1 MPTIDELPPAVSVS
15 DTDEIMVSQ
24 TDIARKATRAQILS
38 GVQPALAL
46 PQNSLLGRVSAG
58 TGGPEIISLGANLP
72 VTNGTIDAP
81 APFLVTALPVAG
93 PPSPTDLVAIA
104 QGGENAAAN
113 YAAFMGGLSVLSDI
127 SGSNLLVAPSGG
139 VGNRLISD
147 MLADAISIESFG
159 AVGDGVTD
167 NTAAFAAAAQSGRP
181 LRLDAR
187 IYIMNGPLP
196 IGAPIA
202 LLGVPGATVV
212 RRLEIFSQQPWIE
225 AAGASI
231 YVSGIIFD
239 ENNLLASNSPAFQ
252 VDSSCIS
259 ANFSDCQFLNASG
272 ASAGNGLLITCGIA
286 AEHQLLDCQFLNN
299 GANGI
304 VVTGAGTV
312 TLRNCVAQNNKAAG
326 ISVAPE
332 SASWLRGNS
341 CNMNNIGISVGSW
354 QSAANNSN
362 TPVACFVEG
371 NDCFDNTTWG
381 IAVSGSSASISNN
394 ISMFNGTNTAGGG
407 IVARLCVSR
416 LTGNQVSGGFA
427 GIDARTSWSSLI
439 ASNQVA
445 NAATGI
451 LLGGC
456 ENVSVSANF
465 LTGNQWAIDVPAIEP
480 SLSFNLSG
488 PISIIENWIG
498 FSAAQGGGI
507 FVHDGCVGTSVVR
520 NDFNGWGSATIGQ
533 AMWLHTDQAVVGGNS
548 WNNQPVMSIQS
559 STVGGQS
566 ALVVPDI
573 ADEVLVLNVGSEID
587 SLLTD
592 HQADTLGQIGFI
604 RVMAGGSGYTSAE
617 IEVAGSGD
625 GAAAIAVVNQG
636 QVIWI
641 IVTNPGSGYGLLG
654 NGATIIITGNGSGAA
669 ATAYVGLPVLGGRR
683 LRLNCNCMVQLALNG
698 TSPSQ
703 QNWTDFAITI
713 PALGAAE
720 IEGVFGAWRAVSFP
734 AIDYLAPTGNGGA
747 VLQSVGGGDV
757 TLRPS
762 AGGALQIASAAE
774 PAGCTSTVGRGA
786 PTGSIVAPPGSDF
799 RNLNG
804 GPGNTFWIK
813 QTGTDATGWLAIA

>member
-1 MPTIDELPPAVSVS
+1 
-15 DTDEIMVSQ
+15 
-24 TDIARKATRAQILS
+24 
-38 GVQPALAL
+38 
-46 PQNSLLGRVSAG
+46 
-58 TGGPEIISLGANLP
+58 
-72 VTNGTIDAP
+72 
-81 APFLVTALPVAG
+81 
-93 PPSPTDLVAIA
+93 
-104 QGGENAAAN
+104 
-113 YAAFMGGLSVLSDI
+113 
-127 SGSNLLVAPSGG
+127 
-139 VGNRLISD
+139 
-147 MLADAISIESFG
+147 
-159 AVGDGVTD
+159 
-167 NTAAFAAAAQSGRP
+167 
-181 LRLDAR
+181 
-187 IYIMNGPLP
+187 
-196 IGAPIA
+196 
-202 LLGVPGATVV
+202 
-212 RRLEIFSQQPWIE
+212 
-225 AAGASI
+225 
-231 YVSGIIFD
+231 
-239 ENNLLASNSPAFQ
+239 
-252 VDSSCIS
+252 
-259 ANFSDCQFLNASG
+259 
-272 ASAGNGLLITCGIA
+272 
-286 AEHQLLDCQFLNN
+286 
-299 GANGI
+299 
-304 VVTGAGTV
+304 
-312 TLRNCVAQNNKAAG
+312 
-326 ISVAPE
+326 
-332 SASWLRGNS
+332 
-341 CNMNNIGISVGSW
+341 
-354 QSAANNSN
+354 
-362 TPVACFVEG
+362 
-371 NDCFDNTTWG
+371 
-381 IAVSGSSASISNN
+381 
-394 ISMFNGTNTAGGG
+394 
-407 IVARLCVSR
+407 
-416 LTGNQVSGGFA
+416 
-427 GIDARTSWSSLI
+427 
-439 ASNQVA
+439 
-445 NAATGI
+445 
-451 LLGGC
+451 
-456 ENVSVSANF
+456 
-465 LTGNQWAIDVPAIEP
+465 
-480 SLSFNLSG
+480 
-488 PISIIENWIG
+488 
-498 FSAAQGGGI
+498 
-507 FVHDGCVGTSVVR
+507 
-520 NDFNGWGSATIGQ
+520 
-533 AMWLHTDQAVVGGNS
+533 MWLHTDQAVVGGNS

-641 IVTNPGSGYGLLG
+641 IVTNPGSGYGVLG

-683 LRLNCNCMVQLALNG
+683 LRLNCNCMVQLALAG